1 MKELLL
7 FGMLLANREASPD
20 AAALHNLGAR
30 YYYSGNFTEAE
41 NLYNRAL
48 TLWKSDREAAATL
61 NNLGALY
68 RLQGRYNDAEACY
81 LKALRALPENES
93 AKTLANLAELYRL
106 QNRLPEAKANAERSA
121 VIARIVNGPDSPQE
135 AQAESVL
142 AGIERAEGHSDQAL
156 ARYRRIA
163 RVLKVNSVEPALLS
177 ATESNITSIL
187 IAMGKFNEAEPVA
200 RESVSMAEKLNGPMH
215 PNVATALN
223 NLAQALRLQGKTEE
237 PEGLYRRALTIWKTK
252 LGDQHPDYARGLSN
266 MADYYVQLGRYSE
279 AEDLYH
285 RAKIAMRKSLG
296 TQHPETLEASR
307 GLNAVYAAEGYIL
320 PFKAGAA
327 GAR

>member
-1 MKELLL
+1 
-7 FGMLLANREASPD
+7 
-20 AAALHNLGAR
+20 
-30 YYYSGNFTEAE
+30 
-41 NLYNRAL
+41 
-48 TLWKSDREAAATL
+48 
-61 NNLGALY
+61 
-68 RLQGRYNDAEACY
+68 
-81 LKALRALPENES
+81 
-93 AKTLANLAELYRL
+93 
-106 QNRLPEAKANAERSA
+106 
-121 VIARIVNGPDSPQE
+121 
-135 AQAESVL
+135 
-142 AGIERAEGHSDQAL
+142 
-156 ARYRRIA
+156 
-163 RVLKVNSVEPALLS
+163 
-177 ATESNITSIL
+177 
-187 IAMGKFNEAEPVA
+187 
-200 RESVSMAEKLNGPMH
+200 MAEKLNGPMH

-252 LGDQHPDYARGLSN
+252 LGEQHPDYARGLSN